1 MSTMLDQYL
10 TDLVECEDHYSQN
23 KVCEIEKENTFFF
36 VKKNYCCL
44 TYGKKNSTIISSIR
58 IARKSVS
65 SPARGTHK
73 PLTNAPKKA

>member
-36 VKKNYCCL
+36 VKKKLLLFDLRQEKLNYNKFD
-44 TYGKKNSTIISSIR
+44 TNS
-58 IARKSVS
+58 
-65 SPARGTHK
+65 
-73 PLTNAPKKA
+73 